1 MYARLRIKA
10 GTPGSENSSIMTYE
24 PSNKS
29 NMKITRRCFSLGMV
43 YMSSKSAYKLA
54 NIVLD
59 VAISTFF

>member
-29 NMKITRRCFSLGMV
+29 NMKITRRCVVGMV